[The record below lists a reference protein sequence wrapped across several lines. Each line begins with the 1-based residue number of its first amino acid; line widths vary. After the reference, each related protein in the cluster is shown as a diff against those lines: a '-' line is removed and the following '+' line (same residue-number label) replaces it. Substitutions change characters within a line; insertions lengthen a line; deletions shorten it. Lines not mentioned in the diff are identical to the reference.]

1 MVEVAGLS
9 RDIDLGS
16 FRVSG
21 LGGARLLVATCSL
34 DLYPDVSTS
43 DQIHTL
49 KSQLGE
55 LKDEKDALET
65 EIDILK
71 GFGKAMATMPDL
83 TPDSANSFSDTLFEK
98 SLSNATAVRE
108 LDAKITELERQISKL
123 GHARVGR
130 ADVKA
135 IATIVAGE
143 AGPAQLRLTY
153 RESPAKTPSDTVSIR
168 SFLGVR
174 GARWGP
180 LYDLYASSQDGMPST
195 SVSLHYRVF
204 VLQDTGE
211 DWNDAKLILSTS
223 ETDILDA
230 GIPTS
235 DGLVIEPKPK
245 PLPVPRSL
253 DPPRFAFGG
262 PMFGVPVAA
271 SMYVD
276 AEAEVSS
283 ESDNSMVVRRD
294 YRIASPDSLADML
307 PEMLEGGAVISK
319 TPMAVNYTVDELTT
333 IPCNDQYHKVLV
345 AIVPLEA
352 TISHITTPRKSPLA
366 YLQVCLQ
373 PVSLSS
379 ISPSCGV

>member
-1 MVEVAGLS
+1 MIEVTGLS
-9 RDIDLGS
+9 GDFDLGS

-21 LGGARLLVATCSL
+21 LGAARLLVTTCSP

-43 DQIHTL
+43 DPVHAL
-49 KSQLGE
+49 KFQLGE
-55 LKDEKDALET
+55 LTDKKDALET

-71 GFGKAMATMPDL
+71 GFGKAMSSMPDL
-83 TPDSANSFSDTLFEK
+83 APDSANSFSDTLFEK
-98 SLSNATAVRE
+98 TLSNSAAIRE
-108 LDAKITELERQISKL
+108 LNAKITELERQISKL
-123 GHARVGR
+123 ELTRIGYPKVR
-130 ADVKA
+130 AVV
-135 IATIVAGE
+135 TVVAGE

-153 RESPAKTPSDTVSIR
+153 RESPAKTLLDIVSIC
-168 SFLGVR
+168 SFPGVR

-180 LYDLYASSQDGMPST
+180 LYDLYASLQDGMPSA

-253 DPPRFAFGG
+253 DPPRFEFGG

-283 ESDNSMVVRRD
+283 ESDNSMVARRD
-294 YRIASPDSLADML
+294 YRIASPDSLVDML